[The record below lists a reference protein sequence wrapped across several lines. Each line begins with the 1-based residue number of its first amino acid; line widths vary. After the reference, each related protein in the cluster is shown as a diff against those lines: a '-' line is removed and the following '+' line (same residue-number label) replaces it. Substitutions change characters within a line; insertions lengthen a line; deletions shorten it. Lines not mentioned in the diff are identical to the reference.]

1 MSDTQA
7 QLKAWLMFFTQY
19 IYMVSSISMVGGA
32 SGKPTLS
39 CSVGKAP
46 IPTLVV

>member
-1 MSDTQA
+1 MQGD
-7 QLKAWLMFFTQY
+7 MN
-19 IYMVSSISMVGGA
+19 SSESSLRIQ
-32 SGKPTLS
+32 TLQEIKELLTLL